1 MGKIGKGSIYFKPM
15 DELVVDEYSLMGNSY
30 DYDYTFTIAIDH
42 EHTVDE
48 MMSDQNRTAVLESIK
63 MALMFLDDADVE
75 LVRSIEKHRG
85 KEMELLTECSD
96 VYFDMD
102 FSLKEI
108 ANILKSS
115 SILRE
120 KKTIIKCSGVFE
132 EEYVS
137 NLERLFKEFEDRV
150 YFKLP
155 LNETFISLDDF
166 KRTTVKIKSI
176 VERIKS
182 FDMSPLEQVMYAY
195 DMVRD
200 RKFKE
205 STASEDGREARD
217 LTAVLFGNEI
227 VCEGFSN
234 ELKAI
239 LDNLNIRSKS
249 HDLLCI
255 ADPDASHRR
264 VSVYVEDDKY
274 GVKGVYSFDAT
285 WDSKKNDDSHLQS
298 YRFFGLTKEQFDDFQ
313 NGKFED
319 LTFGNFGFDLLDV
332 FIKYCR
338 EGNIYECPAS
348 IINHI
353 NAANSIVNG
362 CHLLPHPGVINNPN
376 VFRALRTVIDLE
388 KTIKA
393 VEELVDLFDRP
404 LSADVLYKVLFEVR
418 KIEYY
423 ENPQKYPFSVEEI
436 CKIVKNSRWIYD
448 SEIDD
453 RILFALGLR
462 TRETQNR
469 TQERIIEEGM
479 DKTLALIKL
488 TRTFRNIRDK
498 ESTNR

>member
-1 MGKIGKGSIYFKPM
+1 MGKIGKGSIYLKPM
-15 DELVVDEYSLMGNSY
+15 DELVLDEYSLMGNSY

-63 MALMFLDDADVE
+63 TTLMFLDDADVE
-75 LVRSIEKHRG
+75 LMRSIEKHRG

-102 FSLKEI
+102 FSLEEI

-120 KKTIIKCSGVFE
+120 KRTIIKCSGVFE

-319 LTFGNFGFDLLDV
+319 LTFGNFGFDLL
-332 FIKYCR
+332 
-338 EGNIYECPAS
+338 
-348 IINHI
+348 
-353 NAANSIVNG
+353 
-362 CHLLPHPGVINNPN
+362 
-376 VFRALRTVIDLE
+376 
-388 KTIKA
+388 A

>member
-1 MGKIGKGSIYFKPM
+1 MGKIGKGAIYFKPM

-63 MALMFLDDADVE
+63 MTLMFLDDADVE
-75 LVRSIEKHRG
+75 LMRSIEKHRG

-102 FSLKEI
+102 FSLEEI

-115 SILRE
+115 SILGE
-120 KKTIIKCSGVFE
+120 KRTIIKCSGVFE

-182 FDMSPLEQVMYAY
+182 FNMSPLEQVMYAY

-227 VCEGFSN
+227 VA
-234 ELKAI
+234 K
-239 LDNLNIRSKS
+239 
-249 HDLLCI
+249 
-255 ADPDASHRR
+255 
-264 VSVYVEDDKY
+264 
-274 GVKGVYSFDAT
+274 
-285 WDSKKNDDSHLQS
+285 
-298 YRFFGLTKEQFDDFQ
+298 
-313 NGKFED
+313 
-319 LTFGNFGFDLLDV
+319 V
-332 FIKYCR
+332 FLM
-338 EGNIYECPAS
+338 N
-348 IINHI
+348 
-353 NAANSIVNG
+353 
-362 CHLLPHPGVINNPN
+362 
-376 VFRALRTVIDLE
+376 
-388 KTIKA
+388 
-393 VEELVDLFDRP
+393 
-404 LSADVLYKVLFEVR
+404 
-418 KIEYY
+418 
-423 ENPQKYPFSVEEI
+423 
-436 CKIVKNSRWIYD
+436 
-448 SEIDD
+448 
-453 RILFALGLR
+453 
-462 TRETQNR
+462 
-469 TQERIIEEGM
+469 
-479 DKTLALIKL
+479 
-488 TRTFRNIRDK
+488 
-498 ESTNR
+498 